1 MSHQPLA
8 NIDLPQII
16 ATFTTWHSSDDDVDE
31 DLLERLLSIAT
42 EKLDLNW
49 WGQGEGVA

>member
-1 MSHQPLA
+1 MSHHPLA
-8 NIDLPQII
+8 NDDLPQI
-16 ATFTTWHSSDDDVDE
+16 ATFTTWHSSDDDVDD

-49 WGQGEGVA
+49 WGQDEGVA